1 MSIWHDIEALAAE
14 EANLVADGRF
24 DELPAITARRAI
36 LLAELPRPL
45 PPEAI
50 EPLRRSL
57 EQQRATVT
65 AMAARRDA
73 IGTELGALRQRQT
86 GVRGYQRTFDAQR

>member
-1 MSIWHDIEALAAE
+1 VSAWHDIEALAAE
-14 EANLVADGRF
+14 EADLVADGRF
-24 DELPAITARRAI
+24 EELPAIAARRAL
-36 LLAELPRPL
+36 LLAALPRPL
-45 PPEAI
+45 PPEAV

-73 IGTELGALRQRQT
+73 IGAELGALRQRRT
-86 GVRGYQRTFDAQR
+86 GVRGYQRTFDARP